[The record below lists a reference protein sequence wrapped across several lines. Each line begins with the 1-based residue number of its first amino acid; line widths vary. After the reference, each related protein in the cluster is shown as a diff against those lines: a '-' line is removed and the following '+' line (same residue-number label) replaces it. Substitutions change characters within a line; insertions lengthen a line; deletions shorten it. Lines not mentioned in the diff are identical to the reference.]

1 MSSSCKSSLSSVS
14 ELVLTLLSRALFV
27 VFSILNSVEPFHQHF
42 SLKNYTLQYSYAVHE
57 RVPVTVLYF
66 VAIIIPIAILVVYTL
81 IIDGIFSHQKSKIS
95 PSGGR
100 VAPGS
105 RYRFKDRLWELNCAI
120 LGILMSSISAYV
132 ITGALKNATG
142 KPRPD
147 LIDRC
152 RPRDGSVDAPVFGLS
167 NSSICTQTDHGILK
181 DGFRSFPS
189 GHSSCRSIMTYI
201 LGQMLRLTLQ
211 HLSRACSSSH
221 SILQVNSMYS
231 TVEAK
236 CGSP

>member
-1 MSSSCKSSLSSVS
+1 MN
-14 ELVLTLLSRALFV
+14 
-27 VFSILNSVEPFHQHF
+27 SIEPYHQHF
-42 SLKNYTLQYSYAVHE
+42 SLKNYTLQYPYAVHE

-81 IIDGIFSHQKSKIS
+81 IIDGIFSDQKSTIS
-95 PSGGR
+95 PNGSR
-100 VAPGS
+100 MASGS

-120 LGILMSSISAYV
+120 LGILMASISAYV

-152 RPRDGSVDAPVFGLS
+152 HPQEGSADAPVFGLS
-167 NSSICTQTDHGILK
+167 NSSICTQTDHSILK

-189 GHSSCRSIMTYI
+189 GHSSCMLI
-201 LGQMLRLTLQ
+201 LPK
-211 HLSRACSSSH
+211 H
-221 SILQVNSMYS
+221 SIELKANLICSVLRGLIFPISLS
-231 TVEAK
+231 
-236 CGSP
+236 CR